1 MRRIC
6 PTITELLAFEAAAR
20 HESFSSAAT
29 ELGVTQGAISKAV
42 AGLERFLRLPLF
54 NRSGSRVTLTD
65 AGRTYFPSVQR
76 AILALESATVSVM
89 SYGGQGGSVVTA
101 AYPTLAATW
110 LVPRLPQFRD
120 SHPKITVSFAT
131 YIRTADLGDGIDCT
145 IRYGDGRWPGAQS
158 DYLVGRK
165 LAIIASPA
173 LAAKLNGSLSGEKLL
188 EAGLLHHSELP
199 DFWSWWFR
207 EQGIDDP
214 GTRRGSHFDQY
225 GHIIEA
231 VAAGLGIGLIPRCLI
246 DRPLAEGRVLDLAPG
261 QFESPLGYY
270 FCTLDGQQL
279 TPAVSAFRKWVVAQA
294 RLAEPDGAIPST
306 RPNLPTGKQ
315 SLTHLAPDR
324 RVAGARETLSL
335 S

>member
-20 HESFSSAAT
+20 HESFSSAAS

-54 NRSGSRVTLTD
+54 HRSGSRVMLTD
-65 AGRTYFPSVQR
+65 AGRAYFPSVQR

-89 SYGGQGGSVVTA
+89 SYGGEGGSVVTA

-110 LVPRLPQFRD
+110 LVPRLPLFRD

-158 DYLVGRK
+158 EYLVGRS
-165 LAIIASPA
+165 LAIIASPT
-173 LAAKLNGSLSGEKLL
+173 LAAGLAGPLTCARLL
-188 EAGLLHHSELP
+188 EADLLHHSELP

-207 EQGIDDP
+207 GQGIDDP
-214 GTRRGSHFDQY
+214 GTRRGAHFDQY

-231 VAAGLGIGLIPRCLI
+231 AAAGLGIGLIPRCLI
-246 DRPLAEGRVLDLAPG
+246 DRPLAEGRVVDLAPG
-261 QFESPLGYY
+261 LFESPLGYY
-270 FCTLDGQQL
+270 FCTLEGQQM
-279 TPAVSAFRKWVVAQA
+279 TPAVSAFRNWVVAQA
-294 RLAEPDGAIPST
+294 RLAEPNAKAIPVVS
-306 RPNLPTGKQ
+306 NALSGKQ
-315 SLTHLAPDR
+315 SLMHLAPDR
-324 RVAGARETLSL
+324 RSAAARASL
-335 S
+335 KLA